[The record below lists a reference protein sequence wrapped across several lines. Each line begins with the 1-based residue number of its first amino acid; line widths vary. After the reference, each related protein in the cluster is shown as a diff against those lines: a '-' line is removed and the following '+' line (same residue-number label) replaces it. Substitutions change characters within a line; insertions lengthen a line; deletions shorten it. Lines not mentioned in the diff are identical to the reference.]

1 MDRAY
6 RVLQQLQKDGVMTSE
21 AAKITRP
28 SNVNEA
34 RATFAAALRLAG
46 LQSYKAE
53 AVTAQVCKTCNLCTL
68 ENIQVCR

>member
-6 RVLQQLQKDGVMTSE
+6 RVLQQLHKDGVMTSE
-21 AAKITRP
+21 AARITRP

-34 RATFAAALRLAG
+34 RATFCAALRLAG
-46 LQSYKAE
+46 LQSYKAD
-53 AVTAQVCKTCNLCTL
+53 AVTAQVCKTCNICTV